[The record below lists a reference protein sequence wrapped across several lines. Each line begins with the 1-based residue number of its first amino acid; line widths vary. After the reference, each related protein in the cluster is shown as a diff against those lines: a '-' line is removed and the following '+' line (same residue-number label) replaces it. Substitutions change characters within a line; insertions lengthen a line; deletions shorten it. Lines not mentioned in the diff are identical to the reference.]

1 MTCSDYLGTNLEKMR
16 EKVAKKELVLQENKR
31 LSHFVRDKHRYFG

>member
-16 EKVAKKELVLQENKR
+16 EKVAKKRVSITGKQTIKSFR
-31 LSHFVRDKHRYFG
+31 AG